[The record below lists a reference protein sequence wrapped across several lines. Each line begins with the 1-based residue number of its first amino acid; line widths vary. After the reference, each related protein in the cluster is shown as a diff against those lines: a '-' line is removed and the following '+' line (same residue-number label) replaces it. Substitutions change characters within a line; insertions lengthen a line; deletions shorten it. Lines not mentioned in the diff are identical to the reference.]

1 MISASE
7 DSHVYVWRNDDG
19 PEQRRSSSKGVVSVA
34 NSYEYFYC
42 QDVTVAAALPSTA
55 GSAATSR
62 TNSRRKHQELD
73 CVSEYPLPHAGDGY
87 SSDFQLQQSGN
98 DLSNGSNHSGGDR
111 ASATWPEELM
121 TPTKQSPRSSTSLP
135 DGDGAPSRSAWGMAI
150 ATAGSGGQIRIL
162 QNFGFPVR
170 V

>member
-19 PEQRRSSSKGVVSVA
+19 PEQRSSSSKGVVSVA

-42 QDVTVAAALPSTA
+42 QGVTVAAALPSTA

-98 DLSNGSNHSGGDR
+98 DLSNGSNHSGDR